1 MPTGLFGKLPAKRDF
16 IAMNA
21 PRRFLDVYEPWLQGG
36 LASARVQLGED
47 FANAYN
53 SAPLWRFWLGKDV
66 AGEATIGVFMS
77 SVDGVGR
84 SFPLTVLF
92 SNGDS
97 GPPPP
102 EVDSNDAWF
111 AAAEE
116 VLLGALSEGASF
128 DEVAIAVGALPP
140 ANVVPNGGDAAG
152 FSELEGGGV
161 LLEEAASNWSLGF
174 RAAGRFAQRR
184 SLAGQTFWWTLGGG
198 AFPALSLS
206 WPKLPPPARFADYL
220 SGRFAEA
227 PASARAPA

>member
-36 LASARVQLGED
+36 IASARVQLGED

-53 SAPLWRFWLGKDV
+53 SAPLWRFWLGGEV

-92 SNGDS
+92 SNGDA

-116 VLLGALSEGASF
+116 VLLGALAEGVVRRGRDRGRRAAPSERRAERRR
-128 DEVAIAVGALPP
+128 DV
-140 ANVVPNGGDAAG
+140 AG